1 MKVYKGFVF
10 FERNYGEYIEVGS
23 VAVATV
29 LLERIGAITQDMLD
43 AMRACDEA
51 PRMEFREYWA
61 ALGKDD
67 EPVRV
72 LPSAGFDEPDAD
84 DFSDCAH

>member
-43 AMRACDEA
+43 AMLVRRSATDGI
-51 PRMEFREYWA
+51 PGR
-61 ALGKDD
+61 LGGA
-67 EPVRV
+67 RQR
-72 LPSAGFDEPDAD
+72 
-84 DFSDCAH
+84 